1 MESLYT
7 LFGICGFVFILFAL
21 NEVVKLKKE
30 VQRLRGITEHLLKVT
45 GKDKADAP

>member
-1 MESLYT
+1 MKYWSLKST
-7 LFGICGFVFILFAL
+7 QKLIFAL